1 MITADD
7 IRQAENRI
15 RGEVRITPLLSSD
28 RLNRQ
33 LPFDL
38 HIKADCLQRTGSF
51 KFRGACNAVFSLASP
66 GQPVIA
72 FSSGNHAQA
81 VALAAALSGREATII
96 MPEDAPQAKID
107 GTRSYGAEVVLYN
120 RYSENREEIGEKL
133 AKDKG
138 AELIRPYDDVRVIAG
153 QGTAGLE
160 IAEQARHAGFIPD
173 SFICCCGG
181 GGLMAGSA
189 TALADAF
196 SGIHLYT
203 AEPADFNDTERSLA
217 SGNYEENDP
226 KARSICD
233 AIVTPTPGRITFPIN
248 QKLARAG
255 LSVTDDEA
263 LQAMRIGWDY
273 FKLTIEPGGAVAL
286 ATALSEAFT
295 THFNDTQTGRD
306 ADQRRQIVVMAS
318 GGNCDKEMFLRA
330 LDSQPKY

>member
-1 MITADD
+1 
-7 IRQAENRI
+7 
-15 RGEVRITPLLSSD
+15 
-28 RLNRQ
+28 
-33 LPFDL
+33 
-38 HIKADCLQRTGSF
+38 
-51 KFRGACNAVFSLASP
+51 
-66 GQPVIA
+66 
-72 FSSGNHAQA
+72 
-81 VALAAALSGREATII
+81 

-107 GTRSYGAEVVLYN
+107 GTRSFGAEVVLYN
-120 RYSENREEIGEKL
+120 RYTENREEIGEKL

-160 IAEQARHAGFIPD
+160 IAEQARHAGFTPD

-196 SGIHLYT
+196 SDIHLYT

-248 QKLARAG
+248 QKLTRAG

-263 LQAMRIGWDY
+263 LQAMHIGWDY

-286 ATALSEAFT
+286 AAALSEAFLA
-295 THFNDTQTGRD
+295 HFNDTQTGKE
-306 ADQRRQIVVMAS
+306 AGQRRQIVVMAS